1 MTVTVLIA
9 PDSFKGTFSAFEV
22 AAALGQGAQSAGAM
36 CIVSPLAD
44 GGEGTAEIL
53 ARADGGSSSVAHASD
68 PLGRPIRAEFFLS
81 ADWTTAYIDVA
92 AASGLGLVAEHERN
106 AVVASTYGTG
116 QLMVAA
122 RDLGV
127 SHIVVGAG
135 GSATTDGGVGAL
147 RAIDEAGGLGSV
159 HITVLADVVTPFE
172 DAAKVFAPQKGA
184 DQEQVLLLTER
195 LAELAQN
202 WPRDPRGVKATGAA
216 GGLSGGLWAVLNAEI
231 VSGIDFV
238 LDAVGFEEKL
248 MNVNGVITG
257 EGRLDEQTP
266 KGKVIAGVMARC
278 APRGIP
284 VHAVVG
290 QCALGQQQIEQLG
303 LAAVHVASTREQII
317 HAAKSVIDSL
327 ES

>member
-1 MTVTVLIA
+1 MTVLIA
-9 PDSFKGTFSAFEV
+9 PDSFKGTFSALEV
-22 AAALGQGAQSAGAM
+22 AEALDQGAQLAGAA
-36 CIVSPLAD
+36 CIVQPLAD

-92 AASGLGLVAEHERN
+92 AASGLGLVDEHERD
-106 AVVASTYGTG
+106 ALTASTYGTG

-159 HITVLADVVTPFE
+159 HITVLSDVTTPFE

-184 DQEQVLLLTER
+184 DQDQVFLLTER
-195 LAELAQN
+195 LNELAQL
-202 WPRDPRGVKATGAA
+202 WPRDPRGVQATGAA
-216 GGLSGGLWAVLNAEI
+216 GGLSGGFWAALNAEI

-238 LDAVGFEEKL
+238 LDAVGFDDEL
-248 MNVNGVITG
+248 MRVSGVITG
-257 EGRLDEQTP
+257 EGRLDAQTLQ
-266 KGKVIAGVMARC
+266 GKVIAGVIVRC

-290 QCALGQQQIEQLG
+290 QCSLEQQQIEDLG
-303 LAAVHVASTREQII
+303 LAAVHAASTQEQIV
-317 HAAKSVIDSL
+317 HAAQSVIESL
-327 ES
+327 DL

>member
-1 MTVTVLIA
+1 MLIA

-22 AAALGQGAQSAGAM
+22 AEALEQGAQLAGAA
-36 CIVSPLAD
+36 CIVQPLAD

-53 ARADGGSSSVAHASD
+53 ARADGGSSSAAYASD

-81 ADWTTAYIDVA
+81 ADWATAYIDVA

-147 RAIDEAGGLGSV
+147 CAIDEAGGLGSI

-172 DAAKVFAPQKGA
+172 DAAKAFAPQKGA
-184 DQEQVLLLTER
+184 DEEQVQRLAER
-195 LAELAQN
+195 LAELAQH
-202 WPRDPRGVKATGAA
+202 WPRDPRGVQATGAA
-216 GGLSGGLWAVLNAEI
+216 GGLSGGFWAVLNAEI
-231 VSGIDFV
+231 MSGIDCV
-238 LDAVGFEEKL
+238 LDAVGFEEEL

-266 KGKVIAGVMARC
+266 QGKVIAGVMARC

-284 VHAVVG
+284 VYAVVG
-290 QCALGQQQIEQLG
+290 QCVLGQEEIDELG
-303 LAAVHVASTREQII
+303 LAAVHMASTIEQIT
-317 HAAKSVIDSL
+317 HAAKSVVASL
-327 ES
+327 EL